1 MSISLEGWRMAK
13 PNEQSGSKAKK
24 TNLVAKRSEQ
34 SQDAIHTL
42 EILQT
47 HLATLDRATR
57 QLLFFQSV
65 ESGLYLEIDKLT
77 KKAPAEEVTHLLL
90 KHVNDLIRQTKV
102 LLAHDDYM
110 KGLVQFV
117 PAGDNPQYRDVILV
131 LRQIHQ
137 ALDRFKTSLSA
148 EAQRTRG
155 LIEEADTIQIA
166 TALFVH
172 GNTKPTK
179 GDVAN
184 NIEEVSSKWFI
195 DGHPYTF
202 RFDKLDSINTTEY
215 FAISEMIE
223 EGEPMEGRRDAEEK
237 LGVDDAE

>member
-1 MSISLEGWRMAK
+1 MAK
-13 PNEQSGSKAKK
+13 LDQQSGPKAKK
-24 TNLVAKRSEQ
+24 TDLVAKRDQ
-34 SQDAIHTL
+34 QLQDVTHTL
-42 EILQT
+42 EDLQT
-47 HLATLDRATR
+47 HLAKLNRAAR
-57 QLLFFQSV
+57 QLQFFQSI

-77 KKAPAEEVTHLLL
+77 KKAPAEEVTDLLL
-90 KHVNDLIRQTKV
+90 KHVNDLICQTKV

-117 PAGDNPQYRDVILV
+117 PAGNNPQHRDVIIV

-137 ALDRFKTSLSA
+137 ALDRFRASLTV
-148 EAQRTRG
+148 ETERTRT
-155 LIEEADTIQIA
+155 LIKEADTIRIA
-166 TALFVH
+166 TTFFVQ
-172 GNTKPTK
+172 GTTKPTK

-184 NIEEVSSKWFI
+184 NIEEVSSKWFT

-215 FAISEMIE
+215 FAIPEMIE
-223 EGEPMEGRRDAEEK
+223 EGEPMEDRRDAEEK